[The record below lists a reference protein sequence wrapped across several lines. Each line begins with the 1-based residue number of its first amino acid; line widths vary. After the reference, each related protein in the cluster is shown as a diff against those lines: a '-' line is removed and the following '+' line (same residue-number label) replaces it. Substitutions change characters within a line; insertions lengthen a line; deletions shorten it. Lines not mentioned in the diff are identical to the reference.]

1 MRCLRRPVVLGAAL
15 LFFQAVVQAVGD
27 GRLAAQ
33 PIEPLPPAPPP
44 AAPAAPPDV
53 AAPPAGAKKT
63 ASGLAFKILSKGT
76 GTNHPG
82 PHDRVTVEYTGW
94 TPDGKTFDS
103 SIPTG
108 EPAHLPLDG
117 VIKGWSEG
125 LQLMVKGEK
134 RRLWIPAA
142 LAYGDKPTRPGT
154 PAGPLVFDVTLLGFA
169 KVIPPPPAPPDVA
182 EAPADAK
189 RTNSGLA
196 YKFLTHGA
204 GKTHPTSDNTVEV
217 HYSGWTTDG
226 ELFDSSVVRNKPA
239 TFPLEGVI
247 MGWTEGLQL
256 MVVGDKVRFWIPAR
270 LAYGDHPKRGEP
282 AGTLVFDVE
291 LLAIK

>member
-1 MRCLRRPVVLGAAL
+1 MSSPRWPFVLGAAL
-15 LFFQAVVQAVGD
+15 VLQAAA

-44 AAPAAPPDV
+44 EAPAAPPDV
-53 AAPPAGAKKT
+53 AKPPADAKKT
-63 ASGLAFKILSKGT
+63 ASGLVSKVLVKGT
-76 GTNHPG
+76 GTAHPG

-108 EPAHLPLDG
+108 EPARFRLDE
-117 VIKGWSEG
+117 VVKGWSEG

-142 LAYGDKPTRPGT
+142 LAYGDKPSRPGA
-154 PAGPLVFDVTLLGFA
+154 PAGPLVFDVALLGFV
-169 KVIPPPPAPPDVA
+169 KMIPPPATPPDVA

-189 RTNSGLA
+189 RTPTGLA
-196 YKFLTHGA
+196 YKVLKHGT
-204 GKTHPTSDNTVEV
+204 GKSHPRSDETVEV
-217 HYSGWTTDG
+217 HYSGWTTAGD
-226 ELFDSSVVRNKPA
+226 LFDSSVVRGQPA
-239 TFPLEGVI
+239 TFPLDGVI
-247 MGWTEGLQL
+247 AGWTEGLQL
-256 MVVGDKVRFWIPAR
+256 MVVGDRFRFWIPAR
-270 LAYGDHPKRGEP
+270 LAYGDHPKPGEP
-282 AGTLVFDVE
+282 AGELVFDVE

>member
-1 MRCLRRPVVLGAAL
+1 MKCVRWPLILGATLVLPAAVHP
-15 LFFQAVVQAVGD
+15 QA
-27 GRLAAQ
+27 AAQ
-33 PIEPLPPAPPP
+33 PIEPLPPAAPP
-44 AAPAAPPDV
+44 AAPEAPPDV
-53 AAPPAGAKKT
+53 AAPPADAKMT
-63 ASGLAFKILSKGT
+63 ASGLAFKILVKGS

-103 SIPTG
+103 SVPTG
-108 EPAHLPLDG
+108 EPARFPLDG

-134 RRLWIPAA
+134 RRFWIPAA
-142 LAYGDKPTRPGT
+142 LAYGDKPTRPGA
-154 PAGPLVFDVTLLGFA
+154 PAGPLVFDVALLRFV
-169 KVIPPPPAPPDVA
+169 KVVPPPVVPPDVA

-189 RTNSGLA
+189 RTSSGLA
-196 YKFLTHGA
+196 YKVLKHGT
-204 GKTHPTSDNTVEV
+204 GKTHPRPEDTVVVHYTGWTSD
-217 HYSGWTTDG
+217 G
-226 ELFDSSVVRNKPA
+226 EMFDSSVVRDKPA

-256 MVVGDKVRFWIPAR
+256 MVVGDKARFWIPAR
-270 LAYGDHPKRGEP
+270 LAYGDSPKPGEP